1 MIALQ
6 AIAAAADAAQGTSR
20 QTTVKTLL
28 QGRNGPWGKPSSEAA
43 AGQLSSPH
51 HFADL
56 GTDGLD
62 LKDEV

>member
-6 AIAAAADAAQGTSR
+6 AAAAAADAAEVTSR
-20 QTTVKTLL
+20 QRTVKAWL

-43 AGQLSSPH
+43 AEQLSRPYH
-51 HFADL
+51 CADL

-62 LKDEV
+62 LRHEV